1 MPTQAWSWVPTEAL
15 PIPPGA
21 VAEQRHTSRDTSTSL
36 HSHRVTAACLEHH
49 PPPPQPHSLSYCR
62 ALFLKLAELGDPE
75 STPLWGGMRDE
86 LDTALRLCDHE
97 LRKKAG
103 GAADAGAVAD
113 LARLGSDGTW
123 GSFTGP
129 TGADTAGG
137 LLQV

>member
-1 MPTQAWSWVPTEAL
+1 
-15 PIPPGA
+15 
-21 VAEQRHTSRDTSTSL
+21 
-36 HSHRVTAACLEHH
+36 
-49 PPPPQPHSLSYCR
+49 
-62 ALFLKLAELGDPE
+62 
-75 STPLWGGMRDE
+75 MRDE